1 MRSGEDPQEVMPAL
15 PYSSESEPSSRSSA
29 TQTPECPAGWDS
41 SRRLTCCFGT
51 VPASA
56 SPASLKTLR
65 SGAILASWDS
75 VLTNKGPMT
84 QPQAPERWAHSLSSV
99 HRGTEPREVRRRTEA
114 QSLFRDPPQPSQ
126 R

>member
-1 MRSGEDPQEVMPAL
+1 MDAESLTLLIISLSEV
-15 PYSSESEPSSRSSA
+15 
-29 TQTPECPAGWDS
+29 
-41 SRRLTCCFGT
+41 
-51 VPASA
+51 
-56 SPASLKTLR
+56 
-65 SGAILASWDS
+65 ASWDS